1 MYAIK
6 NRGQGVF
13 EVANRLTGEVHEV
26 KVNQGRYA
34 GPCSCGAA
42 LRPPFEKCAHQE
54 AVRDHLM
61 GRWFRPRKRKAK
73 GVN

>member
-1 MYAIK
+1 MYAISTA
-6 NRGQGVF
+6 GQGVYV
-13 EVANRLTGEVHEV
+13 VANRLTGEVHEV

-54 AVRDHLM
+54 AVRRHLM
-61 GRWFRPRKRKAK
+61 DGAWKGRKAPTRK
-73 GVN
+73 